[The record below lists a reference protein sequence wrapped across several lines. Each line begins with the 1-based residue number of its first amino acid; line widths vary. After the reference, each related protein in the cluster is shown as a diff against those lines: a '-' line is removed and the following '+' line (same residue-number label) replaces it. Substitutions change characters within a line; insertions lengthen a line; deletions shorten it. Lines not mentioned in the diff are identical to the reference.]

1 MRAFYPLR
9 AREATQIEF
18 EFIFVS
24 RKLQCSVQFKNVV
37 FYFQKVAMFG
47 TIQECRR
54 TRDDQPW
61 PQPRSGHRMCADE
74 NYVYVFGGK
83 Q

>member
-37 FYFQKVAMFG
+37 GHVTTNRGRNLAAD
-47 TIQECRR
+47 IECVR
-54 TRDDQPW
+54 TKT
-61 PQPRSGHRMCADE
+61 MCTCLE
-74 NYVYVFGGK
+74 VSNE
-83 Q
+83 